1 MESTSTDRPR
11 VALYSHDTQGLGHL
25 RRNLAV
31 AGAFSRSPVAPEM
44 LLLSGA
50 NELRSFDL
58 PPSTDG
64 VTLPG
69 LAKDVDGRYAPQS
82 LTVSL
87 ERVVALRAAT
97 LRAALE
103 SFAPDVVV
111 IDKVARGAFGELEPA
126 LESLTARG
134 GTHIVLGL
142 RDILDSPDS
151 TRLEWERERTSQ
163 AIERYYDQVWVY
175 GDRRVYDPVLA
186 YELPDAVARKVTFTG
201 YLGQPRVDAP
211 ARPDLPIGPGGYVLC
226 TVGGGQDGAQLAH
239 AFVDAARPAG
249 VDGVVLCGPYFPPE
263 ALAALQQKVLGVP
276 GIHLV
281 PFIADPGPLLAGARA
296 VISMAGYNTTVEVL
310 SSGVPALFVPRVLPR
325 LEQMVRAERLAALGL
340 ADVLHPDRAD
350 AAGLSV
356 WMHAHRP
363 RPPSFDID
371 LGGLDRVTDLL
382 TAIAT
387 GPPAT
392 APRVARR
399 DGEQFRAGR

>member
-69 LAKDVDGRYAPQS
+69 LAKDVNGRYAPQS

-163 AIERYYDQVWVY
+163 AIERYYDQV
-175 GDRRVYDPVLA
+175 
-186 YELPDAVARKVTFTG
+186 
-201 YLGQPRVDAP
+201 
-211 ARPDLPIGPGGYVLC
+211 
-226 TVGGGQDGAQLAH
+226 
-239 AFVDAARPAG
+239 
-249 VDGVVLCGPYFPPE
+249 
-263 ALAALQQKVLGVP
+263 
-276 GIHLV
+276 
-281 PFIADPGPLLAGARA
+281 
-296 VISMAGYNTTVEVL
+296 
-310 SSGVPALFVPRVLPR
+310 
-325 LEQMVRAERLAALGL
+325 
-340 ADVLHPDRAD
+340 
-350 AAGLSV
+350 
-356 WMHAHRP
+356 
-363 RPPSFDID
+363 
-371 LGGLDRVTDLL
+371 
-382 TAIAT
+382 
-387 GPPAT
+387 
-392 APRVARR
+392 
-399 DGEQFRAGR
+399 